1 MAKNIKVSLVI
12 PIHDMEDG
20 AGFLWRCINSIV
32 KQTFTDYEI
41 VITKEGNAS
50 DNTNAGIMRARG
62 DLIKFMHMDDYF
74 AHEYALEEIVKAFKP
89 NVKWVVNGTDN
100 NPNPYWTPDIMAGNN
115 KIGAPSAVTIRND
128 NPPLFDGKLVWL
140 LDCDYYRKLYQRYGE
155 PTILKGKLVNIGVH
169 PGQATN
175 KITDAVKR
183 KEEAF
188 GKRYV

>member
-115 KIGAPSAVTIRND
+115 
-128 NPPLFDGKLVWL
+128 
-140 LDCDYYRKLYQRYGE
+140 
-155 PTILKGKLVNIGVH
+155 
-169 PGQATN
+169 
-175 KITDAVKR
+175 
-183 KEEAF
+183 
-188 GKRYV
+188 